1 MSLAPSIGGV
11 VICTLTHPS
20 LGARH
25 ADMDGTLTANV
36 IDFAAMRRRAGV
48 HPVHGDIL
56 DEVAKMSPER
66 QARAKA
72 AIKDVELQARNI
84 HPLVSV

>member
-1 MSLAPSIGGV
+1 
-11 VICTLTHPS
+11 
-20 LGARH
+20 
-25 ADMDGTLTANV
+25 MDGTLTANV
-36 IDFAAMRRRAGV
+36 IDFAAMRRKAGV

-72 AIKDVELQARNI
+72 AIAEVEQQARCFKMQGLST
-84 HPLVSV
+84 HVHRKPDSLS